1 VRASFDAIGRYQSD
15 PDNDNHR
22 SPARC
27 PAGVSQLSDVGPN
40 EGETRFS
47 LAGRAVPLLLVHGA
61 ECAYPA
67 FYGARHRKW
76 NNYLIGSLADRRRYF
91 SPSWV
96 YSIKTNL
103 DLTVGVQ
110 LFRDTHGREYGRLD
124 DVYFTQLQWFF

>member
-27 PAGVSQLSDVGPN
+27 PAGVPQLSDIGPN
-40 EGETRFS
+40 ESETRFS

-67 FYGARHRKW
+67 SYGARHRKW
-76 NNYLIGSLADRRRYF
+76 NNYLVGNLADQGRYL
-91 SPSWV
+91 SPSLV

-103 DLTVGVQ
+103 DWTVGVQ
-110 LFRDTHGREYGRLD
+110 LSRGTDGSEYGRLN
-124 DVYFTQLQWFF
+124 DVYYTQLQWFF